1 MLSDAYTPAIPLALD
16 DGICPE
22 VVRGRRAVQRCA
34 ESAQNANFK
43 QHKYATDCCAN
54 DHVVEPH
61 HRTWNRE
68 HRAEIR
74 NEFARTRGK
83 FP

>member
-1 MLSDAYTPAIPLALD
+1 MLPDAYTQAIPLALG
-16 DGICPE
+16 DGISPE
-22 VVRGRRAVQRCA
+22 VDRERRAVQRCA

-43 QHKYATDCCAN
+43 RHKYATDCCAN
-54 DHVVEPH
+54 DRVVEPQ

-74 NEFARTRGK
+74 NEFARTREN